1 MFIVDPDAGDEDVVK
16 LSEGVQ
22 KIITGQ
28 GGSSTKTEMMGK
40 RQLAYEINHKK
51 DGTYVLLEVEGSG
64 AEIAEVERRM
74 RVNDQI
80 LRYMT
85 VRVDE
90 MRRRA
95 EKLKARRARKAEKQ
109 PSNGK
114 AKAVETDTD
123 TDDDESA
130 GILWGDAFAAGGDV
144 VDSVSL
150 RQRWMGL
157 PDHVPDPWN
166 GFFAALRYD
175 NRSNRLV
182 AGADLFGLFPVYY
195 WTSADVVLIGEVRDA
210 ETARIAA
217 GSP

>member
-1 MFIVDPDAGDEDVVK
+1 MFIVDPNAGDEDVVK

-28 GGSSTKTEMMGK
+28 GGTITKTEMMGK
-40 RQLAYEINHKK
+40 RKLAYEINHKR

-95 EKLKARRARKAEKQ
+95 QKLKDRRARKAAKQ
-109 PSNGK
+109 PANSK
-114 AKAVETDTD
+114 AKAAAVGTDSDEDET
-123 TDDDESA
+123 
-130 GILWGDAFAAGGDV
+130 
-144 VDSVSL
+144 
-150 RQRWMGL
+150 
-157 PDHVPDPWN
+157 
-166 GFFAALRYD
+166 
-175 NRSNRLV
+175 
-182 AGADLFGLFPVYY
+182 GA
-195 WTSADVVLIGEVRDA
+195 
-210 ETARIAA
+210 
-217 GSP
+217 

>member
-1 MFIVDPDAGDEDVVK
+1 MFIVDPGAGDEDVVK

-28 GGSSTKTEMMGK
+28 GGSITKTEMMGK
-40 RQLAYEINHKK
+40 RRLAYEINHKK

-95 EKLKARRARKAEKQ
+95 DKLKDRRARKKAKR
-109 PSNGK
+109 PADGK
-114 AKAVETDTD
+114 AKAVAVETEAEDN
-123 TDDDESA
+123 ES
-130 GILWGDAFAAGGDV
+130 
-144 VDSVSL
+144 
-150 RQRWMGL
+150 
-157 PDHVPDPWN
+157 
-166 GFFAALRYD
+166 
-175 NRSNRLV
+175 
-182 AGADLFGLFPVYY
+182 GA
-195 WTSADVVLIGEVRDA
+195 
-210 ETARIAA
+210 
-217 GSP
+217 

>member
-28 GGSSTKTEMMGK
+28 GGSITKTEMMGK
-40 RQLAYEINHKK
+40 RKLAYEIKHKR
-51 DGTYVLLEVEGSG
+51 DGNYVLLEVEGSG

-95 EKLKARRARKAEKQ
+95 DKLKGKRARKSAKQ
-109 PSNGK
+109 PANGK
-114 AKAVETDTD
+114 AKAEVETEA
-123 TDDDESA
+123 DDNES
-130 GILWGDAFAAGGDV
+130 
-144 VDSVSL
+144 
-150 RQRWMGL
+150 
-157 PDHVPDPWN
+157 
-166 GFFAALRYD
+166 
-175 NRSNRLV
+175 
-182 AGADLFGLFPVYY
+182 
-195 WTSADVVLIGEVRDA
+195 
-210 ETARIAA
+210 
-217 GSP
+217 GS

>member
-1 MFIVDPDAGDEDVVK
+1 MAEKRTYELMFIVDPNAGDEDVVK
-16 LSEGVQ
+16 LSESVQ

-28 GGSSTKTEMMGK
+28 GGSITKTEMMGK
-40 RQLAYEINHKK
+40 RQLAYEINHRK

-95 EKLKARRARKAEKQ
+95 DKLKARRARKAEKQ
-109 PSNGK
+109 PGSGK
-114 AKAVETDTD
+114 AKAVAANSD

-130 GILWGDAFAAGGDV
+130 V
-144 VDSVSL
+144 
-150 RQRWMGL
+150 
-157 PDHVPDPWN
+157 
-166 GFFAALRYD
+166 
-175 NRSNRLV
+175 
-182 AGADLFGLFPVYY
+182 
-195 WTSADVVLIGEVRDA
+195 
-210 ETARIAA
+210 
-217 GSP
+217 